1 MSARCATCNK
11 KTGIMP
17 FDCKCGLQYC
27 AKHRHPEEH
36 SCTYDFKTE
45 ERNKLSDTLTS
56 KNVSTK
62 RLNMNQNSSSGGGGN
77 CAC

>member
-1 MSARCATCNK
+1 MSARCVTCNK
-11 KTGIMP
+11 KTGLVP
-17 FDCKCGLQYC
+17 FECKCGLLYC

-45 ERNKLSDTLTS
+45 ARNKLNDELTS
-56 KNVSTK
+56 KNESTK
-62 RLNMNQNSSSGGGGN
+62 RLNMNQNSSGGGGN